1 MILSALLPPGSVQ
14 TDDPSASDGAELQ
27 IEYKDENDES

>member
-14 TDDPSASDGAELQ
+14 TDDAELQ
-27 IEYKDENDES
+27 IEYTVENDDS